1 MYGGINEIRKFACLP
16 VLRQWKLKSAQHF
29 LFWPLKCTLF
39 SEKVHKVHT
48 VQKVQKVHLCTSE
61 HFCVVCFSLK
71 YYWWPFVLKVQKV
84 YKVHRVHSWYT
95 RHTISAHICTCLPRE
110 DILCLARRTIKAM
123 VIRTP
128 PRVYLSYEGTG
139 GRFSGPDMHLID
151 CSYFHFRCL
160 AT

>member
-1 MYGGINEIRKFACLP
+1 M
-16 VLRQWKLKSAQHF
+16 LK
-29 LFWPLKCTLF
+29 
-39 SEKVHKVHT
+39 E
-48 VQKVQKVHLCTSE
+48 
-61 HFCVVCFSLK
+61 
-71 YYWWPFVLKVQKV
+71 QKV

-139 GRFSGPDMHLID
+139 GRFSGPDMQLID
-151 CSYFHFRCL
+151 CSYFHFRCTGLSCHLGSIGQEVSNRL
-160 AT
+160 AHGANGPQRRILLAGIASDQIGILVFDGWSSQNRGCNMF

>member
-1 MYGGINEIRKFACLP
+1 MKSGNSP
-16 VLRQWKLKSAQHF
+16 VF
-29 LFWPLKCTLF
+29 PFYD
-39 SEKVHKVHT
+39 SESWKVHSTFCSDLWSAHFFLKKYT
-48 VQKVQKVHLCTSE
+48 KCIKCIKCKKMHLCTSE
-61 HFCVVCFSLK
+61 HFCVVCFSWK
-71 YYWWPFVLKVQKV
+71 HYWWTFVLKVQKV
-84 YKVHRVHSWYT
+84 YKVHRVHRWYT
-95 RHTISAHICTCLPRE
+95 RHTISAHLCTCLPRE
-110 DILCLARRTIKAM
+110 DILCLARRTIKVM